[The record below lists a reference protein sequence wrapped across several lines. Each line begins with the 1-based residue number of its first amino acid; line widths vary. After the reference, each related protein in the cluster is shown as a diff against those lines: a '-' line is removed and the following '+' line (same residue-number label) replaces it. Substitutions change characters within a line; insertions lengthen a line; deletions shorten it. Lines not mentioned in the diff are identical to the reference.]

1 MAEQKDYY
9 KILGVSRNATQ
20 EEIKQAYRKLA
31 LKWHPD
37 RNPDNRK
44 EAEEKFKEI
53 SEAYEVLSDPEKRKI
68 YDTYGY
74 DAARQSFGAGG
85 FQWSN
90 FTHFEDLQDIFGD
103 FGLDDLLRGFGF
115 GDVFEYRSG
124 SRRSSRARKGRDQEV
139 QITIPL
145 EEAYRG
151 TEKTIN
157 VQRYETCSAC
167 NGSGAAPGS
176 APVVCPQCK
185 GKGVVTRSA
194 GFFTM
199 QTTCSR
205 CGGTGQVINKPCP
218 TCGGSGYAL
227 VNRRIK
233 VKIPPGIE
241 DGTHL
246 RLAGEG
252 EQVKGGRPGDLYV
265 LVRVAPHPV
274 FERRGK
280 DIYVKQRISMYQ
292 AALGCEIEVP
302 TLSGKAKVKVPPGT
316 QPGAKLRL
324 KGKGMPDVRGGNPGD
339 QYIEVIVEI
348 PRTLLPK
355 EEELL
360 REIAQMKGESVLEKT
375 GFWKFG

>member
-1 MAEQKDYY
+1 MAQQKDYY
-9 KILGVSRNATQ
+9 QILGVSRDATQ

-37 RNPDNRK
+37 RNPDNKK

-90 FTHFEDLQDIFGD
+90 FTHFDDLQDIFGD
-103 FGLDDLLRGFGF
+103 FGLDDLLRSFGF
-115 GDVFEYRSG
+115 GDVFEYRTAG
-124 SRRSSRARKGRDQEV
+124 RRGAKRRKGRDQEV
-139 QITIPL
+139 QITISL

-151 TEKTIN
+151 TEKTIT
-157 VQRYETCSAC
+157 VQRYETCGVC
-167 NGSGAAPGS
+167 NGSGASPGTAPT
-176 APVVCPQCK
+176 VCPQCR
-185 GKGVVTRSA
+185 GKGVVSRSA

-199 QTTCSR
+199 QTTCPR
-205 CGGTGQVINKPCP
+205 CGGSGQVITKPCSN
-218 TCGGSGYAL
+218 CGGSGYAL
-227 VNRRIK
+227 VSRRIK
-233 VKIPPGIE
+233 VKVPAGIE

-252 EQVKGGRPGDLYV
+252 EQVAGGRPGDLYV
-265 LVRVAPHPV
+265 LVRIAPHPV
-274 FERRGK
+274 FERRGR
-280 DIYVKQRISMYQ
+280 DIYVRHKISMYQ
-292 AALGCEIEVP
+292 AALGTEIEVP

-324 KGKGMPDVRGGNPGD
+324 KGKGMPDVRGRGVGD
-339 QYIEVIVEI
+339 QYVEVQVEI
-348 PRTLLPK
+348 PRSVSGK

-360 REIAQMKGESVLEKT
+360 REIARLRGERVLEKA
-375 GFWKFG
+375 GFWKF

>member
-1 MAEQKDYY
+1 MAEEKDYY

-37 RNPDNRK
+37 RNPNNRK

-53 SEAYEVLSDPEKRKI
+53 SEAYEVLSDPEKRRI

-74 DAARQSFGAGG
+74 NAARQSFGAGG

-103 FGLDDLLRGFGF
+103 FGLDDLLRTFGF
-115 GDVFEYRSG
+115 GDIFTSG
-124 SRRSSRARKGRDQEV
+124 RRASSTRARRGRDQEV
-139 QITIPL
+139 QITISL
-145 EEAYRG
+145 EEAYKG
-151 TEKTIN
+151 TEKTVV
-157 VQRYETCSAC
+157 VQRYETCSSC
-167 NGSGAAPGS
+167 NGSGAYPGTT
-176 APVVCPQCK
+176 PVVCPQCR
-185 GKGVVTRSA
+185 GKGVITRST

-199 QTTCSR
+199 QTTCPR
-205 CGGTGQVINKPCP
+205 CSGTGQVINRPCP
-218 TCGGSGYAL
+218 QCGGTGYAL

-252 EQVKGGRPGDLYV
+252 EQVRGGRPGDLYV
-265 LVRVAPHPV
+265 LVRVAPHPL

-280 DIYVKQRISMYQ
+280 DIYIKQKISMYQ
-292 AALGCEIEVP
+292 AALGCEVEVP
-302 TLSGKAKVKVPPGT
+302 TLSGKARVKIPPGT

-324 KGKGMPDVRGGNPGD
+324 KGKGMPDVRGGGNGD
-339 QYIEVIVEI
+339 QYVEIVVEI
-348 PRTLLPK
+348 PKTLSSK

-360 REIAQMKGESVLEKT
+360 REIARIKGESVLQKS
-375 GFWKFG
+375 GFWRF